1 MNLRHAAAFA
11 LVGSYLIVQSGN
23 ASSASTPSAPANH
36 QVTVVGCWNENEV
49 DESYGLSTIESFP
62 EYFREVQSGGGG
74 ASADFYGLSGDI
86 SRLDHLGR
94 YVRVS
99 GTLQPDSTIKV
110 ESVRALSVPKAK
122 LNPSIRRT
130 SSWRKYRDSANG
142 VAYSLP
148 DAFPRTRQSYTPPG
162 PNFPGHTNA
171 ATLAGFDIPND
182 AWRASDFAGG
192 SFAIYVTS
200 EITSAAN
207 CYKFGP
213 PGSDE
218 EVSSESIHGVRY
230 SHLLESSIPPEE
242 IDFYHA
248 FENGRCY
255 EIAMDFGF
263 YRTGGYD
270 LGCAIPVMDPNS
282 LTKLVLPQIS
292 FFKP

>member
-1 MNLRHAAAFA
+1 MVLP
-11 LVGSYLIVQSGN
+11 
-23 ASSASTPSAPANH
+23 TPFPTHSH
-36 QVTVVGCWNENEV
+36 VRDKVTC
-49 DESYGLSTIESFP
+49 
-62 EYFREVQSGGGG
+62 
-74 ASADFYGLSGDI
+74 
-86 SRLDHLGR
+86 
-94 YVRVS
+94 
-99 GTLQPDSTIKV
+99 
-110 ESVRALSVPKAK
+110 
-122 LNPSIRRT
+122 
-130 SSWRKYRDSANG
+130 
-142 VAYSLP
+142 
-148 DAFPRTRQSYTPPG
+148 RQDRI
-162 PNFPGHTNA
+162 FPGTQTRRH
-171 ATLAGFDIPND
+171 
-182 AWRASDFAGG
+182 WQASIFLMTRGG
-192 SFAIYVTS
+192 PLISPAVAFAIYVTS

-230 SHLLESSIPPEE
+230 SHLRESSIPPEE